1 MLGDNIS
8 KVWIDSQLPFT
19 KEASL
24 GEILN
29 ELVDAVEAILGFSD
43 HVGAKITHFVGL
55 RCEARW

>member
-1 MLGDNIS
+1 MEKLLGDNIS

-29 ELVDAVEAILGFSD
+29 ELVNAVEAILRLSD
-43 HVGAKITHFVGL
+43 HVGAKITHLVRL
-55 RCEARW
+55 